1 MRVKRTIWHDQL
13 FFILLGV
20 AIICFG
26 LTRFLQVRFFALPA
40 TVLLA
45 PRAAVG
51 ELFTTMTVL
60 RRENQ
65 RLGELVVRQEL
76 DNAFWRDQ
84 AGAAAKESLSARY
97 RLRKAQVVGRDPQS
111 LMRTLIVD
119 QGLLS
124 GVRANMAAI
133 TDAGIAGK
141 VVEAGANLSYVATI
155 LNPRF
160 KAAALDLRSRVS
172 GVVGFREGNLLS
184 MDYVLP
190 EMDLA
195 AGDTIVT
202 SGTGGVFPKGLR
214 IGIVM
219 RVDSAPRGMFR
230 RIDVRPAV
238 NVAAV
243 ERVYLIET
251 KDWEIVQQRQEEARE
266 ELKGKAQAELRRLLE
281 SSALEKTGAAGKSSE

>member
-1 MRVKRTIWHDQL
+1 MRARRTIWHDQL

-20 AIICFG
+20 AIICFS
-26 LTRFLQVRFFALPA
+26 LTRFLQVRFFELPA

-51 ELFTTMTVL
+51 ELFTTLTVL
-60 RRENQ
+60 RQENE

-76 DNAFWRDQ
+76 DNAFWRDR
-84 AGAAAKESLSARY
+84 AGAAARESLSARY
-97 RLRKAQVVGRDPQS
+97 GLRKAQIVGRDPQT

-124 GVRANMAAI
+124 GVRTNMAAI

-141 VVEAGANLSYVATI
+141 VVEAGANLAYVATI

-160 KAAALDLRSRVS
+160 KAAALDLRSRVT

-190 EMDLA
+190 EMDMA
-195 AGDTIVT
+195 VGDTIIT
-202 SGTGGVFPKGLR
+202 SGTGGVFPKGLK
-214 IGIVM
+214 IGAIV
-219 RVDSAPRGMFR
+219 RVDSAPRGIFR
-230 RIDVRPAV
+230 RIDIKPAV
-238 NVAAV
+238 NVATV
-243 ERVYLIET
+243 ERVYLIEA
-251 KDWEIVQQRQEEARE
+251 KDWDVIQQRQEDARE
-266 ELKGKAQAELRRLLE
+266 ELKGKTQVELRRLLE